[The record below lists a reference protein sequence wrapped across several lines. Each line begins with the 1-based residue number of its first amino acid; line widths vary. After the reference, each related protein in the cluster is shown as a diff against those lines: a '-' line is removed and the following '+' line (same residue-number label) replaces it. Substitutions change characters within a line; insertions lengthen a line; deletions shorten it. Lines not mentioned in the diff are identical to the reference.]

1 MPLIDH
7 RSQFTKEAIRQRLT
21 RHLMQMWGVS
31 DLNHLDTFVRMLMDT
46 LANEVHRISHDF
58 IGSEVRVLEKLANL
72 LTPDLLTVAHP
83 AHMVMRADPIDP
95 VLELTPDHSFFVQ
108 KRYATQLLGPL
119 DGRQDVF
126 FSSLE
131 PTRLI
136 DGRVAFLAAGRQLFR
151 FEDSLGKVP
160 VLTTRMGAQLP
171 AQTLFIGLAVHAD
184 VDTLDGVNFYVEWP
198 DDEKFRLLYP
208 LLALGQWSLN
218 GKPLETAPGPS
229 FNPVYRPQSDGPT
242 RLLAEHEISYQLE
255 EAIRQTYRNRF
266 VHIVQTGVDELA
278 EAAQPFPALFGMAFG
293 DEALAPFA
301 KQDHLWLS
309 VSLPAQFTDEVLE
322 TLSVSINAFPVMNR
336 KNNRMTYR
344 TRALYHL
351 LPLRT
356 EAFETLLTVRT
367 VQDSKER
374 IYSPFPFHQADHIQE
389 GSYAVRRGGVERFD
403 LRDARDSLN
412 HLVELLREEAAA
424 FHIYGRDTVQLLI
437 SQLLDQIEQIDLKLH
452 NATVPPVELTQ
463 YILFKPF
470 EEGDTMQVD
479 FWITNCEL
487 ANQIPAG
494 SRLEVF
500 NTDLIKTESALLL
513 TTSTGGRNRPSAMH
527 RVATYR
533 YALMSRQ
540 RLVTQE
546 DVISFLHAELGP
558 LLMSVSIRKGV
569 AIGATPKEGLMRT
582 VDIFLT
588 PPPNDPLS
596 PDEWEITLEG
606 LRQKLID
613 RSGQVTQYRLF
624 GPHSTVR

>member
-1 MPLIDH
+1 MPLSDH

-21 RHLMQMWGVS
+21 RHLMQMWGVN

-58 IGSEVRVLEKLANL
+58 IGSEVRVLEKLADL

-108 KRYATQLLGPL
+108 KRYATQLLGAL

-126 FSSLE
+126 FSALE

-136 DGRVAFLAAGRQLFR
+136 DGRVVFLAAGEQLFR
-151 FEDSLGKVP
+151 FEESLGKVP
-160 VLTTRMGAQLP
+160 ILTAKAGASLP
-171 AQTLFIGLAVHAD
+171 AQTLYIGLEVHAG
-184 VDTLDGVNFYVEWP
+184 VDSLKGVNFYVEWP
-198 DDEKFRLLYP
+198 DNPKFRLLYP
-208 LLALGQWSLN
+208 LLSLARWSL
-218 GKPLETAPGPS
+218 GGQVLKTAPGPA
-229 FNPVYRPQSDGPT
+229 FNPAYRPDPNGPT

-255 EAIRQTYRNRF
+255 EAIWQTYRNRF
-266 VHIVQTGVDELA
+266 IHIVETTVEPLA
-278 EAAQPFPALFGMAFG
+278 DMAQPFPALFTTVFG
-293 DEALAPFA
+293 EEEIKPFERH
-301 KQDHLWLS
+301 KYLWLS
-309 VSLPAQFTDEVLE
+309 VVLPAQFTAEVLE
-322 TLSVSINAFPVMNR
+322 TLSVAINAFPVMNR
-336 KNNRMTYR
+336 KNNRLTYR

-374 IYSPFPFHQADHIQE
+374 IYTPFPFHRADHIQE

-403 LRDARDSLN
+403 VRDARDSLN
-412 HLVELLREEAAA
+412 HLIELLREEAAA
-424 FHIYGRDTVQLLI
+424 FHIYGRDTVQMLI
-437 SQLLDQIEQIDLKLH
+437 SQLLDQIELIDRKLH

-463 YILFKPF
+463 YILFKPY

-479 FWITNCEL
+479 FWTTNCEL
-487 ANQIPAG
+487 ANQIQAG

-500 NTDLIKTESALLL
+500 NTDLIKTNSALLL

-527 RVATYR
+527 RVASYR
-533 YALMSRQ
+533 YALLSRQ

-546 DVISFLHAELGP
+546 DVISFLRAELGP
-558 LLMSVSIRKGV
+558 LLASVSIRKGV

-582 VDIFLT
+582 VDIYLT
-588 PPPNDPLS
+588 PPLTDPLTA
-596 PDEWEITLEG
+596 DEWEITLEG
-606 LRQKLID
+606 LRQKLIV
-613 RSGQVTQYRLF
+613 RSGQVIQYRLF
-624 GPHSTVR
+624 GPQSTVR